1 MGRKMGSKNKPK
13 SDQFLIEELTKRGY
27 KVDTTGQ
34 DIIESEN
41 NKKLT
46 VKRVNPDPK
55 IKNQGSDFQVEVI
68 RPETRKLSN
77 ETMEVK
83 KEKDEKD
90 TYTCGVKI
98 CGYTSEN
105 KFDVCPNCGAAIRWV

>member
-1 MGRKMGSKNKPK
+1 MGRRMGSKNKPK
-13 SDQFLIEELTKRGY
+13 SDEFLITELTKRGY
-27 KVDTTGQ
+27 KVVTSGQ
-34 DIIESEN
+34 DTIESEK
-41 NKKLT
+41 NKNLT

-83 KEKDEKD
+83 KDKD

-98 CGYTSEN
+98 CGYTQDSPFE
-105 KFDVCPNCGAAIRWV
+105 VCPKCGTVNKWL